1 MRKCKHILALLLL
14 ALLLCQPLTGA
25 ALATGEPEVEAPD
38 EETVE
43 YAYTITMEAPEGW
56 YTDAAQLT
64 IQITDVYGTGWDA
77 VEICREGDEKWTAL
91 DSDLVYEITQNGTY
105 TVRITDPTGKTHEQS
120 QTIQCFDTTA
130 PTVTAGI
137 QDKVLHTQAKDSQ
150 SGVYGIQVDGNLF
163 TTLEDGALDLR
174 LADYTNAGKTF
185 SVVAIDNMGNCS
197 EAVVIDNPYYT
208 SATPAPTATPVV
220 IYTGTQT
227 AATTTTASQTAST
240 STGTTATVAATSTT
254 STATTTQTEATPTP
268 TTEVTQTEGTG
279 FQANGNAVTRDLLY
293 DQYTN
298 KQFISLQTRDG
309 STFYLVIDY
318 DKPQDEDSE
327 SYETY
332 FLNLVDNNDLT
343 ALLGET
349 VESAQPEVCI
359 CANQCVVGSID
370 TTCPVCRTD
379 LSQCLGVA
387 ATPQPEPTAVPA
399 ETEPV
404 QENTTSGGNGTVAVI
419 LVLALAAGGAVYFL
433 KFKKDKPKT
442 AGDTDLDEYDFGEE
456 DEQDDM
462 DE

>member
-1 MRKCKHILALLLL
+1 
-14 ALLLCQPLTGA
+14 
-25 ALATGEPEVEAPD
+25 
-38 EETVE
+38 
-43 YAYTITMEAPEGW
+43 
-56 YTDAAQLT
+56 
-64 IQITDVYGTGWDA
+64 
-77 VEICREGDEKWTAL
+77 
-91 DSDLVYEITQNGTY
+91 
-105 TVRITDPTGKTHEQS
+105 
-120 QTIQCFDTTA
+120 
-130 PTVTAGI
+130 
-137 QDKVLHTQAKDSQ
+137 
-150 SGVYGIQVDGNLF
+150 
-163 TTLEDGALDLR
+163 
-174 LADYTNAGKTF
+174 
-185 SVVAIDNMGNCS
+185 
-197 EAVVIDNPYYT
+197 
-208 SATPAPTATPVV
+208 
-220 IYTGTQT
+220 
-227 AATTTTASQTAST
+227 
-240 STGTTATVAATSTT
+240 
-254 STATTTQTEATPTP
+254 
-268 TTEVTQTEGTG
+268 VTQTEGTG
-279 FQANGNAVTRDLLY
+279 FQTNGNAVTRDLLY

-332 FLNLVDNNDLT
+332 FLNLVDNSDLT
-343 ALLGET
+343 ALLGED

-379 LSQCLGVA
+379 LSQCLGIA